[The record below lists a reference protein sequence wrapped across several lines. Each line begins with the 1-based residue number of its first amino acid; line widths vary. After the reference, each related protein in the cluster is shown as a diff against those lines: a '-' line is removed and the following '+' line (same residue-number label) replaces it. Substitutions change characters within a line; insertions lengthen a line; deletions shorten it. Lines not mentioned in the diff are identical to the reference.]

1 MIDSIIHKFNFI
13 ILNLINKKIWVHNVP
28 YVKIQILII
37 GINYAL
43 SSKANY
49 HNLLKSNIRSNKI
62 QTRNKDHKGYLMLEK
77 IVNILHKKLII
88 NKISI

>member
-1 MIDSIIHKFNFI
+1 
-13 ILNLINKKIWVHNVP
+13 VQNVL

-37 GINYAL
+37 GINYVL

-49 HNLLKSNIRSNKI
+49 HNLLKSNTRSNKI
-62 QTRNKDHKGYLMLEK
+62 QTRNKDHKGYLTLEK